1 MVEKSQS
8 LRRGRDFTHEL
19 VVLTKSKSSSSFNSL
34 DDDRKYT
41 SLKTIRS
48 PTASNYEHPVSTR
61 NRECSARDDNNVE
74 VATFS
79 VDKKQSPPTEERD
92 DVELEKL
99 EWLSPPTQGKGDVK
113 LEKPKK
119 LSPKIARCTCHA
131 YVTVITTVVLA
142 ILLIGTLVLA
152 VIGISLAKADADM
165 LQLMTQQMV
174 EKVRAELNESVTLLE
189 GNLSQLVADFQGQ
202 SDESTAKLQKL
213 NTTLK
218 HEFTSKINTL
228 NTTDQA
234 ILGNIM
240 KLNQIHG
247 ERLNQVE
254 SDLDRSTRSLN
265 ESITSS
271 KNQIGGLQM
280 QVRDNKMEMDNINNR
295 VNNNNHN
302 TNTRLTSIETTVTYL
317 NGEVQKLKMM
327 TCNCSC
333 NCP

>member
-8 LRRGRDFTHEL
+8 LRRGREFTHEL

-61 NRECSARDDNNVE
+61 NRECSARDEDKVE

-79 VDKKQSPPTEERD
+79 VDKRQSPPIEERD

-99 EWLSPPTQGKGDVK
+99 EWLSPPTQEKGDVK

-119 LSPKIARCTCHA
+119 LSPTIARCTCHA

-152 VIGISLAKADADM
+152 VLGISMARADADM

-189 GNLSQLVADFQGQ
+189 GNLSQLVADFQRQ
-202 SDESTAKLQKL
+202 SDESTVNLQEL
-213 NTTLK
+213 STTIRNELA
-218 HEFTSKINTL
+218 SDINTL
-228 NTTDQA
+228 NMADET
-234 ILGNIM
+234 ILDDIM
-240 KLNQIHG
+240 KLNQTHR
-247 ERLNQVE
+247 ERLYQLKSELDERIRDLNNSIKMSQNDIENLHMNV
-254 SDLDRSTRSLN
+254 SDN
-265 ESITSS
+265 ERNVTTLRKTVDDHNTYINGNVTD
-271 KNQIGGLQM
+271 L
-280 QVRDNKMEMDNINNR
+280 NNR
-295 VNNNNHN
+295 I
-302 TNTRLTSIETTVTYL
+302 TN
-317 NGEVQKLKMM
+317 LKTDVRNLMI
-327 TCNCSC
+327 CNCSC

>member
-19 VVLTKSKSSSSFNSL
+19 VVLKKSKSSSSFNSL

-61 NRECSARDDNNVE
+61 NRECSARDEDKVE

-79 VDKKQSPPTEERD
+79 VGKRQSPPIEERD

-99 EWLSPPTQGKGDVK
+99 EWLSPPTQEKGDVK
-113 LEKPKK
+113 FKK

-142 ILLIGTLVLA
+142 ILLIGALVLA
-152 VIGISLAKADADM
+152 VLGISMARADADM

-202 SDESTAKLQKL
+202 SDESTAKLQDL
-213 NTTLK
+213 NTTLR

-240 KLNQIHG
+240 ELNQIHG

-254 SDLDRSTRSLN
+254 SDLDQSIRSLN
-265 ESITSS
+265 SAITSS
-271 KNQIGGLQM
+271 KIRIESLQV
-280 QVRDNKMEMDNINNR
+280 QVRDNKMKMDNINNT
-295 VNNNNHN
+295 VNNNNHT

-317 NGEVQKLKMM
+317 DGEVQKLKMM